1 MVGKTALTINN
12 NFKETKEI
20 GWADRFSFMYLSLG
34 LISVGALSSIIFWAL
49 VNPHF
54 KIFNII
60 DMLNKE
66 KVSVRKVKQPLPLP
80 NRTKWFYDVR
90 FYMIILINCS
100 TRLVFNLIAT
110 YTPYYVQMS
119 TTVEKRFVTLIP
131 LVQFISG
138 FVISFA
144 MEISAAKLT
153 KIVVFIIGGV
163 LCITGGLVLGFIEAA
178 SFDVLIPIAIIIGFG
193 TSITVIQTYAMAAE
207 VFGQDEQTSGF
218 CFGIMGIV
226 EKFTNGGVV
235 IAIQGLAEKL
245 LVDETVTQSDFYRFV
260 FRYGVV
266 GFGVLCIIGALGLKL
281 SLYYRP
287 IMKPRGTDV
296 NET

>member
-1 MVGKTALTINN
+1 
-12 NFKETKEI
+12 
-20 GWADRFSFMYLSLG
+20 MY
-34 LISVGALSSIIFWAL
+34 
-49 VNPHF
+49 
-54 KIFNII
+54 
-60 DMLNKE
+60 
-66 KVSVRKVKQPLPLP
+66 
-80 NRTKWFYDVR
+80 
-90 FYMIILINCS
+90 YMIILINCS

-144 MEISAAKLT
+144 MDISAAKLT

-226 EKFTNGGVV
+226 EKFTNGGVDH
-235 IAIQGLAEKL
+235 AAW
-245 LVDETVTQSDFYRFV
+245 
-260 FRYGVV
+260 
-266 GFGVLCIIGALGLKL
+266 
-281 SLYYRP
+281 
-287 IMKPRGTDV
+287 
-296 NET
+296 